1 MNATIILSLIVIGLT
16 VAVIITTIVENR
28 KKKPTL
34 DEVTQFCIENNS
46 VLCSKEWVDEAKRAL
61 EDHKT
66 YQEMS
71 KEDKTSWGGSSTIT
85 MKR

>member
-1 MNATIILSLIVIGLT
+1 MNATIISSLIIIGLT

-46 VLCSKEWVDEAKRAL
+46 VLCSEEWVEEAKKAI
-61 EDHKT
+61 EANKT
-66 YQEMS
+66 YQEQS
-71 KEDKTSWGGSSTIT
+71 KGDTTWGSSTRAL
-85 MKR
+85 KR

>member
-1 MNATIILSLIVIGLT
+1 MNATIILSLIVICLT

-46 VLCSKEWVDEAKRAL
+46 VLCSKEWVDEAKEAL
-61 EDHKT
+61 KERKEIT
-66 YQEMS
+66 KQES
-71 KEDKTSWGGSSTIT
+71 DTWGSSLRTL
-85 MKR
+85 KR

>member
-1 MNATIILSLIVIGLT
+1 MNATIILSLIIICLT

-28 KKKPTL
+28 RRKPTL

-66 YQEMS
+66 YQEMT
-71 KEDKTSWGGSSTIT
+71 KEAP
-85 MKR
+85 REH

>member
-61 EDHKT
+61 EDHKV
-66 YQEMS
+66 YQEMT
-71 KEDKTSWGGSSTIT
+71 KEGDTWGSSTRAL
-85 MKR
+85 KR

>member
-28 KKKPTL
+28 RKKPTL

-46 VLCSKEWVDEAKRAL
+46 VLCSKEWVEEAKKAL

-66 YQEMS
+66 YSEMT
-71 KEDKTSWGGSSTIT
+71 KESNTWGSSIRTL
-85 MKR
+85 KG

>member
-46 VLCSKEWVDEAKRAL
+46 VLCSKEWVDEAKKAL
-61 EDHKT
+61 EANKV
-66 YQEMS
+66 YQDMS
-71 KEDKTSWGGSSTIT
+71 KEDSTWGSSTRAL
-85 MKR
+85 KG

>member
-1 MNATIILSLIVIGLT
+1 MNATFILSLIVIGLT

-46 VLCSKEWVDEAKRAL
+46 VLCSKEWVDEAKEAL
-61 EDHKT
+61 KERKET
-66 YQEMS
+66 TKQEN
-71 KEDKTSWGGSSTIT
+71 DTWGSSLRTL
-85 MKR
+85 KR